1 MSSRGRICFHVPYVY
16 PLAAG
21 GAVDFVGGIEV
32 QSWAV
37 ARGLADRGFDVAM
50 ATCDFGQGPLETRDR
65 VSLARTYSIGSGVPG
80 LRLVYPRLWKAI
92 RTMHQLAADVYV
104 ANGGGL
110 STGWAYDAARLRRSK
125 FVFLAASDKDLMRS
139 LPGLTKRRER
149 WWYTRALRGANA
161 RVAQTEVQRRLLED
175 DFGLDAV
182 VIPYSVDLPSAAVD
196 AGNNDV
202 VLWLSTY
209 KSTKRP
215 EWFIELARRLPE
227 IRFVMVGFQPPGA
240 ADGSWASAKQAEAE
254 LSNLTV
260 RGTVEHSRIGE
271 LMLDTA
277 LFVHTSPLE
286 GFPNTLLEAWSYGI
300 PSVTAVDPDGVI
312 ERHGLGEVVD
322 SVDMLTTA
330 VAEMMSDPERRRVL
344 GARARGYVRLHHDR
358 DRSLECLATLM
369 DDVLSGNAAP
379 HGSTG

>member
-1 MSSRGRICFHVPYVY
+1 
-16 PLAAG
+16 
-21 GAVDFVGGIEV
+21 
-32 QSWAV
+32 
-37 ARGLADRGFDVAM
+37 
-50 ATCDFGQGPLETRDR
+50 
-65 VSLARTYSIGSGVPG
+65 
-80 LRLVYPRLWKAI
+80 
-92 RTMHQLAADVYV
+92 
-104 ANGGGL
+104 
-110 STGWAYDAARLRRSK
+110 
-125 FVFLAASDKDLMRS
+125 
-139 LPGLTKRRER
+139 
-149 WWYTRALRGANA
+149 
-161 RVAQTEVQRRLLED
+161 LLED

-196 AGNNDV
+196 AGENNV

-312 ERHGLGEVVD
+312 ELHGLGEVVD